1 MEGHIII
8 DEAVRRMVARSG
20 RRGRAVLLVMAV
32 FFALLALF
40 RAGGSHNLTPVLIS
54 MAEARAR
61 QLAVE
66 AINNGI
72 FEVMVKGRAVA
83 YNDLI
88 QVIQGEN
95 GQVAMLQANTLLM
108 NELASRA
115 ALTTQRNLQ
124 ALEQADIGVPL
135 GAALGVPL
143 LGGAG
148 PLVPVKVA
156 LVGSVTTKFVT
167 AFETAGIN
175 QTRHEISLEASMLVR
190 VVVPT
195 GANSVM
201 VTAYVPVAE
210 SILVGQ
216 VPETYLRGEG
226 IAALPLAP

>member
-1 MEGHIII
+1 
-8 DEAVRRMVARSG
+8 MVARG
-20 RRGRAVLLVMAV
+20 ARRGRTVLWVLMV
-32 FFALLALF
+32 FFILLASF
-40 RAGGSHNLTPVLIS
+40 IAWGTHNLTPVMIA

-72 FEVMVKGRAVA
+72 FEVMVKGRAVG
-83 YNDLI
+83 YSDLI
-88 QVIQGEN
+88 EVVQGEN
-95 GQVAMLQANTLLM
+95 GQVSMLQANTLLM

-124 ALEQADIGVPL
+124 ALEQADISIPL
-135 GAALGVPL
+135 GAALGMPL

-216 VPETYLRGEG
+216 VPQTYLRGDG
-226 IAALPLAP
+226 VAALPLAP